1 MRTLKSQFARE
12 NLAMVLQTRLP
23 RRLVLAAPAIT
34 AASWASAQTNWPD
47 RPIRLVVAF
56 PAGSLTDVLARV
68 LAEPFG
74 RGLGQPVI
82 IDNRPGGNGTVG
94 TQSVAQTTP
103 DGLTLLVI
111 STSAASINP
120 HIIRRLPFDPLRD
133 FSPIG
138 ALAEAPYLFAVPG
151 NSPDSDFPAF
161 LERARRNPGVLN
173 FSHGNASSLIMTE
186 VLARQA
192 GVRLTAVPYR
202 GGAEALSD
210 VVAGRIDCTFT
221 DFANGLAQMQA
232 GRVRALAQ
240 SAADFTPLAPE
251 VPPVARTL
259 PGYDI
264 NVWFGLAGPAGLPA
278 PILARLNEAL
288 NIALR
293 EPALVARLGQ
303 LGFLPFT
310 QTPQQFAA
318 YLREQLGRWG
328 EFVRIAGVEP
338 Q

>member
-1 MRTLKSQFARE
+1 MRLTVKI
-12 NLAMVLQTRLP
+12 P
-23 RRLVLAAPAIT
+23 RRLALAAPA
-34 AASWASAQTNWPD
+34 AWVMGQARAQPNWPD

-68 LAEPFG
+68 LAEPLG

-82 IDNRPGGNGTVG
+82 VDNRAGGNGTIG
-94 TQSVAQTTP
+94 TQAVAQAAP
-103 DGLTLLVI
+103 DGSTLVII

-120 HIIRRLPFDPLRD
+120 HTIRRLPFDPVRD
-133 FSPIG
+133 FTHVG
-138 ALAEAPYLFAVPG
+138 AVAEAPYLFVVPAQT
-151 NSPDSDFPAF
+151 PDADFAAF
-161 LERARRNPGVLN
+161 LERARSRPGELN
-173 FSHGNASSLIMTE
+173 FSYGNASSLIMTE

-192 GVRLTAVPYR
+192 GVRLTGVPYR

-221 DFANGLAQMQA
+221 DFANGLAQVQA

-240 SAADFTPLAPE
+240 SAKDITPLAPE

-264 NVWFGLAGPAGLPA
+264 NVWFGLAGPAGLPG
-278 PILARLNEAL
+278 PIVTRLNTAL
-288 NIALR
+288 NVALR
-293 EPALVARLGQ
+293 EPATVARLSQ

-310 QTPQQFAA
+310 QTPDEFSA
-318 YLREQLGRWG
+318 YIREQLAVWG
-328 EFVRIAGVEP
+328 ERVRIAGIEP